1 MYFTRPKIK
10 PLNWDLKEL
19 VDNGIYLFDGFTS
32 DNSPVNIKYRG
43 GWLQVWHGD
52 PGASLGEANHQVVEE
67 RIGPP
72 YHWGLLA
79 EQACDLL
86 GITINGK
93 KPILT
98 EEQRLQAAKYE
109 PILDW
114 SGETTYWQS
123 FNYMFPDD
131 VSNFRNEIESA
142 FPDFKH
148 VIQLHDHSGPA
159 STAPNDKEFEEAGS
173 KLDFEIPGA
182 YDFSLKTQFY
192 TYTDEGKEFVKI
204 FNSIMEKSFF
214 SAHQYIDMETKE
226 VLKHHNEENPCR
238 LYSTGLKKWCLEKNN
253 RYLSVGYSSAESRKE
268 IWGNKDLSS
277 SDKDIFYGLRPLP

>member
-19 VDNGIYLFDGFTS
+19 VDNGIYSFYGITS
-32 DNSPVNIKYRG
+32 DNTDVDIKYRG

-52 PGASLGEANHQVVEE
+52 SGILTGDANHQVVKE

-72 YHWGLLA
+72 YHGGLLA

-98 EEQRLQAAKYE
+98 EEQRLQTAEYE

-123 FNYMFPDD
+123 FNYMFYDD
-131 VSNFRNEIESA
+131 ASNFMDDIEAS
-142 FPDFKH
+142 FSDISLLQFKW
-148 VIQLHDHSGPA
+148 
-159 STAPNDKEFEEAGS
+159 
-173 KLDFEIPGA
+173 
-182 YDFSLKTQFY
+182 
-192 TYTDEGKEFVKI
+192 
-204 FNSIMEKSFF
+204 
-214 SAHQYIDMETKE
+214 IDD
-226 VLKHHNEENPCR
+226 R
-238 LYSTGLKKWCLEKNN
+238 KNN
-253 RYLSVGYSSAESRKE
+253 IKRKCR
-268 IWGNKDLSS
+268 KVP
-277 SDKDIFYGLRPLP
+277 F